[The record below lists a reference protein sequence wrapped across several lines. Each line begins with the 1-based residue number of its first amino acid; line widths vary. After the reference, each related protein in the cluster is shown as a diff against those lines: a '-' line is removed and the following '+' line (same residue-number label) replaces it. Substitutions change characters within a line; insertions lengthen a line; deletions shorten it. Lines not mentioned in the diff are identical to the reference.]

1 MRKYIVPL
9 IAFAAVCLILA
20 QTDAVQSAYIQL
32 VHFDS
37 GGNQLVVESGGE
49 IAVQSGGD
57 VTVASGGEIEVE
69 SGGELDIQSGATLKL
84 HGETVS
90 ATQTAYLSNMVAGI
104 ASIDS
109 AEACMDTLAKLV
121 PNVTLIVN
129 PLASSCVTSTY
140 YMLDDS
146 SYVVAFW
153 DSVGVAVHVDDYS
166 YIYITP

>member
-49 IAVQSGGD
+49 LD
-57 VTVASGGEIEVE
+57 VR
-69 SGGELDIQSGATLKL
+69 SGATLKL

-104 ASIDS
+104 GTIDS
-109 AEACMDTLAKLV
+109 ASATMDTLAKLV
-121 PNVTLIVN
+121 PNTTLLVN

-140 YMLDDS
+140 YMMDDS

-153 DSVGVAVHVDDYS
+153 DSAGTAVHVDEYS

>member
-49 IAVQSGGD
+49 I
-57 VTVASGGEIEVE
+57 EVE
-69 SGGELDIQSGATLKL
+69 SGGELDVQSGATLKL

-104 ASIDS
+104 GTIDS
-109 AEACMDTLAKLV
+109 ASATLDTLAKLV
-121 PNVTLIVN
+121 PNTTLLVN

-153 DSVGVAVHVDDYS
+153 DSVGVAVRVEEYS

>member
-49 IAVQSGGD
+49 LD
-57 VTVASGGEIEVE
+57 VK
-69 SGGELDIQSGATLKL
+69 SGATLKL

-140 YMLDDS
+140 YMMDDS
-146 SYVVAFW
+146 NYVVAFW
-153 DSVGVAVHVDDYS
+153 DSAGVAVHVDDYS

>member
-37 GGNQLVVESGGE
+37 GGNKLVVESGGE
-49 IAVQSGGD
+49 LD
-57 VTVASGGEIEVE
+57 VK
-69 SGGELDIQSGATLKL
+69 SGAALKL

-121 PNVTLIVN
+121 PNVTLLVN

-153 DSVGVAVHVDDYS
+153 DSVGAAVHVDEYS